1 MVYDFTRDKPNKET
15 SEKVSSLQLL
25 HPPRPH
31 THTLITESRVHKH
44 IYAPTVTSI
53 RSQNKTSKRKD

>member
-1 MVYDFTRDKPNKET
+1 MVYDFTGDKPNKET

-25 HPPRPH
+25 HPSPP
-31 THTLITESRVHKH
+31 HTLITESRVHKH